1 MQPSI
6 APSGEPDTARE
17 ACQTQS
23 TRTLP
28 VSSPLSV
35 SNHLT
40 GAEISARTAHNCAAN
55 VESSSRF
62 TIVFA
67 RGRRAAANR
76 R

>member
-6 APSGEPDTARE
+6 AQSGEHDTARG

-28 VSSPLSV
+28 VSSPRSV

-40 GAEISARTAHNCAAN
+40 RTEISASTAHNCAAN

-62 TIVFA
+62 TIVFT
-67 RGRRAAANR
+67 RGRRAAADHR
-76 R
+76 